1 MAQNDTLINGW
12 QPVIGLEIHTQLL
25 TNTKLFSPS
34 INKFGEEANTLVD
47 LIDMGLPGVLPVLN
61 DGAVK
66 QGIAFGL
73 ATNAE
78 IAKTMVFDRKN
89 YFYPDLPKGYQITQ
103 LHYPIVKNGSVDVDG
118 KKIRIHQAHLEEDA
132 GKSMHDIYDL
142 ESVVDLN
149 RSGVPLLE
157 IVSEP
162 DISSSEE
169 AVKYL
174 KKIHQIITYL
184 DISDGN
190 MSQGSM
196 RCDAN
201 VSLMRPEDTKLGTRA
216 EIKNINSFKFVEKAI
231 NFEIKRQIKILES
244 GAKVEQETRLYDSIK
259 DETRSMRTKEFAN
272 DYRYFPCPDLVPY
285 NISEDLVKEVKDS
298 LSELP
303 EEKQK
308 RLIETYNLNEY
319 DAAVLCAE
327 KSIANFFEKV
337 AENADALLA
346 AKWIIGDLNALLNK
360 NDIALSESKITTANF
375 SVLIQKISDNTISGK
390 IAKEVLEAI
399 WDSGEDVA
407 KIIESKGL
415 QQISNE
421 SELEAIVDQII
432 NDNPSQVAAY
442 KSGKEKL
449 FGFFVGQAMKAT
461 QGKANPGLVNMILK
475 NKLILILIYLLF

>member
-12 QPVIGLEIHTQLL
+12 QPVIGLEIHVQLL

-34 INKFGEEANTLVD
+34 KNKFGEEANTLVD

-103 LHYPIVKNGSVDVDG
+103 LHYPIVKNGSVDIDG
-118 KKIRIHQAHLEEDA
+118 KNIRIHQAHLEEDA
-132 GKSMHDIYDL
+132 GKSMHDVYDH

-162 DISSSEE
+162 DIRSAEE

-201 VSLMRPEDTKLGTRA
+201 VSIMKPDDKEYGIRA

-231 NFEIKRQIKILES
+231 NFEIRRQIKILEAN
-244 GAKVEQETRLYDSIK
+244 GVVEQETRLYDSIK

-272 DYRYFPCPDLVPY
+272 DYRYFPCPDLVPT
-285 NISEDLVKEVKDS
+285 NISKEFIESVRKDMD
-298 LSELP
+298 ELP
-303 EEKQK
+303 EEKQE
-308 RLIETYNLNEY
+308 RFMSTYNLNEY
-319 DAAVLCAE
+319 DAGVICAD
-327 KSIANFFEKV
+327 KQIANFFEEVVKD
-337 AENADALLA
+337 ADIQFA

-360 NDIALSESKITTANF
+360 HDISLAESKIDAMNF
-375 SVLIQKISDNTISGK
+375 SELIQKITDNTISGK
-390 IAKEVLEAI
+390 IAKEVLEEI
-399 WDSGEDVA
+399 WVTGTKVSEVID
-407 KIIESKGL
+407 SKGM
-415 QQISNE
+415 QQISDE
-421 SELEAIVDQII
+421 GELENII
-432 NDNPSQVAAY
+432 ETILNENNNQVNAY
-442 KSGKEKL
+442 KSGKDKL
-449 FGFFVGQAMKAT
+449 FGFFVGQVMKAT
-461 QGKANPGLVNMILK
+461 QGKANPGLVNELLK
-475 NKLILILIYLLF
+475 KKLS

>member
-308 RLIETYNLNEY
+308 RLIDTYNLSEY
-319 DAAVLCAE
+319 DAAVLCAD
-327 KSIANFFEKV
+327 KSVANFFEKV
-337 AENADALLA
+337 AQNADALLT

-421 SELEAIVDQII
+421 SELEAIVDKII
-432 NDNPSQVAAY
+432 DDNPSQVAAY
-442 KSGKEKL
+442 KSGKDKL
-449 FGFFVGQAMKAT
+449 FGYFVGQVMKAT
-461 QGKANPGLVNMILK
+461 QGKANPALVNIILK
-475 NKLILILIYLLF
+475 NKLI

>member
-73 ATNAE
+73 ATNAV
-78 IAKTMVFDRKN
+78 ISKTMVFDRKN

-103 LHYPIVKNGSVDVDG
+103 LHYPIVKNGSVNVDG

-132 GKSMHDIYDL
+132 GKSMHDLYDL
-142 ESVVDLN
+142 ESVIDLN

-162 DISSSEE
+162 DMRSSEE

-184 DISDGN
+184 DISDGD

-201 VSLMRPEDTKLGTRA
+201 VSIMRPGDKNLGTRA

-244 GAKVEQETRLYDSIK
+244 GAKVEQETRLYDSVR

-303 EEKQK
+303 EEKQR
-308 RLIETYNLNEY
+308 RLIDTYNLNEY
-319 DAAVLCAE
+319 DAAVLCAD
-327 KSIANFFEKV
+327 KSIANFFEEV

-399 WDSGEDVA
+399 WESGEDVA
-407 KIIESKGL
+407 KIIEGKGL

-432 NDNPSQVAAY
+432 KDNPSQVAAY

-475 NKLILILIYLLF
+475 KKLI

>member
-1 MAQNDTLINGW
+1 MAQNDTLVNGW

-73 ATNAE
+73 AINAE

-103 LHYPIVKNGSVDVDG
+103 LHYPIVKNGSVNVDG

-244 GAKVEQETRLYDSIK
+244 GAKVEQETRLYDSMR

-308 RLIETYNLNEY
+308 RLIDTYNLNEY
-319 DAAVLCAE
+319 DAAVLCAD

-337 AENADALLA
+337 AQNADALLA

-360 NDIALSESKITTANF
+360 NDIALSESKITSANF

-399 WDSGEDVA
+399 WESGGDVA
-407 KIIESKGL
+407 KIIDSKGL

-442 KSGKEKL
+442 KSGKDKL

-475 NKLILILIYLLF
+475 KKLI

>member
-308 RLIETYNLNEY
+308 RLIDTYNLNEY
-319 DAAVLCAE
+319 DAAVLCAD
-327 KSIANFFEKV
+327 KSVANFFEKV
-337 AENADALLA
+337 AQNADALLT

-399 WDSGEDVA
+399 WESGEDVA
-407 KIIESKGL
+407 KIIEDKGL

-421 SELEAIVDQII
+421 SELEAIVDKII
-432 NDNPSQVAAY
+432 DDNPSQVAAY
-442 KSGKEKL
+442 KSGKDKL
-449 FGFFVGQAMKAT
+449 FGYFVGQVMKAT
-461 QGKANPGLVNMILK
+461 QGKANPGLDNIILK
-475 NKLILILIYLLF
+475 NKLI